1 MDVGVRASRR
11 LAWLVALPLISCS
24 FGSANEDEIRASA
37 VYDEVVRWLVDDAG
51 GATEEEPMAVFI
63 EPRGEGAAISLDVQ
77 AELIDATKDVADVRF
92 LDERSEGLI
101 EDDEGHV
108 TVKDE
113 GILIRLGPVIE
124 DDSHVLLDVDIWES
138 VETFREV
145 RFELRRSGNT
155 WAVQGPPEDI
165 ET

>member
-1 MDVGVRASRR
+1 MHRGENPSRW
-11 LAWLVALPLISCS
+11 LAWLAVLPFVSCS
-24 FGSANEDEIRASA
+24 IGAANENEIRASA
-37 VYDEVVRWLVDDAG
+37 VYDEVVRWLVDEAG

-101 EDDEGHV
+101 EDDEGNV
-108 TVKDE
+108 AVKNE
-113 GILIRLGPVIE
+113 GILIRLGPVLE
-124 DDSHVLLDVDIWES
+124 DDAYVLLDVDVWES
-138 VETFREV
+138 VDTFREV

-155 WAVQGPPEDI
+155 WAVQGPPEPI

>member
-1 MDVGVRASRR
+1 MRRGETPSR
-11 LAWLVALPLISCS
+11 WLSWLFVLPLVSCS
-24 FGSANEDEIRASA
+24 IGAANENEIRASA
-37 VYDEVVRWLVDDAG
+37 VYAEVVRWLVDEAG

-101 EDDEGHV
+101 EDDEGNV
-108 TVKDE
+108 AVKAE
-113 GILIRLGPVIE
+113 GILIRLGPVLE
-124 DDSHVLLDVDIWES
+124 DDAYVLLDVDVWES
-138 VETFREV
+138 IDTFREV

-155 WAVQGPPEDI
+155 WAVQGPPEPI

>member
-1 MDVGVRASRR
+1 MHRGENPSRW
-11 LAWLVALPLISCS
+11 LAWLVVLPLVSCS
-24 FGSANEDEIRASA
+24 IGSANENEIRASA
-37 VYDEVVRWLVDDAG
+37 VYDEVVRWLVDEAG

-77 AELIDATKDVADVRF
+77 AELIDATKDIAEVRF

-101 EDDEGHV
+101 EDDEGNV
-108 TVKDE
+108 AVKNE
-113 GILIRLGPVIE
+113 GILIRLGPVLE
-124 DDSHVLLDVDIWES
+124 DDAYVLLDVDVWES
-138 VETFREV
+138 VDTFREV

-155 WAVQGPPEDI
+155 WAVQGPPEPI